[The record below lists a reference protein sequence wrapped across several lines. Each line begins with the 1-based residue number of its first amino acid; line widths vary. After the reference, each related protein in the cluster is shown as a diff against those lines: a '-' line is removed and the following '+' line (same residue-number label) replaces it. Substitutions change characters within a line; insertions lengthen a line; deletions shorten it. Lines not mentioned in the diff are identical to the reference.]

1 MLATEDAQ
9 PVLVSE
15 LLVGTFL
22 SSLLGVGDHRV
33 GLAPKQEISQAAPSA
48 VPDLVSGDFR
58 PLLIVD
64 TAHLLIESVPETPT
78 TLPTAPGLT
87 NHLAFRVR
95 VTPSSFGSN
104 MSVVIPWLSCALVSQ
119 SATAAPVAHTYFS
132 EFTIVLEDYDQL
144 APPSAIGIEFIM
156 QAKEDVPHEGAYC
169 VKLVFNGQLTNQLCS
184 TSSSTP
190 ADPVITVWH
199 LPATIYSRATR
210 PCNVERQLA
219 DYTHLDRNYASH
231 LAVVDGTL
239 QYQFSDGALLC
250 TFDPHVYDFLQ

>member
-1 MLATEDAQ
+1 MLIVPANGQGGYVISDVVLAKEGAK

-22 SSLLGVGDHRV
+22 SGLPGVGDHRV
-33 GLAPKQEISQAAPSA
+33 GLVPKQEVSQAAPAA

-64 TAHLLIESVPETPT
+64 TAHLLIESVPDACSSAVCSAFFTPT

-87 NHLAFRVR
+87 NHLAFRVT
-95 VTPSSFGSN
+95 VTPSSFGAN

-144 APPSAIGIEFIM
+144 APPSAIGIEFIT
-156 QAKEDVPHEGAYC
+156 QVKEDVPHEGAYC

-184 TSSSTP
+184 APSSTP
-190 ADPVITVWH
+190 ADPVITIWH

-210 PCNVERQLA
+210 PCNVEK
-219 DYTHLDRNYASH
+219 
-231 LAVVDGTL
+231 
-239 QYQFSDGALLC
+239 
-250 TFDPHVYDFLQ
+250 